1 MNLVFYGKNIDECL
15 DQAAKELKLPKE
27 ELQYKII
34 KKSGFFSRNVEIKI
48 INKEDNLNDIDNLL
62 TLINDKESNDNS
74 PSSDNDAEIDL
85 NNTFEDFSLKSE
97 TSSSGIQVVNGNI
110 LIRSN
115 SDEQFTITACTGIN
129 LSINGIYVPSDTTH
143 TVTKDD
149 IIEYTPVTHEPHKN
163 LKIRVSDD
171 KMKVFAKTEYFPEYT
186 YHLNDSELSKNLK
199 LKARKIPGKQPEKY
213 AESDILNELSRL
225 KIRQGIKHEVLQEVC
240 EGTIGAE
247 ILIAEGIPQKD
258 DKEDEI
264 KILFADKD
272 EREAADDDISKTIDY
287 RNLINIANVKKGEVL
302 AVKIPGIAGTNGIDV
317 FGTIVPK
324 KTLRSKTFK
333 AQNGCTLE
341 DNHIIATK
349 SGRPSEQNGIF
360 TVNDLYSVN
369 DVDLTTGNI
378 NFIGDVE
385 VSNNIND
392 GMSVHAKGSLLVRK
406 NITSAKASANGP
418 INILGSVINSNI
430 LAGGYDV
437 EKKTYAENLTNFRNL
452 LVKLIQNIETII
464 SQDASQ
470 SIGEIM
476 RILIEKR
483 YKNIPTL
490 SMNILS
496 FNISSGI
503 QKSTILDFI
512 RNKLMGL
519 NTFNIKSINEL
530 IDFKEEIEAEIEIVS
545 DQLEIPIDVSISY
558 SQNSKI
564 VATGNIYVTGKGQ
577 YTSTLKAFD
586 TIEFTDPGSVARGGE
601 IQAGNAIILKTVG
614 SVAGVITTLTVEKSG
629 IITAD
634 VAYNNTVFCF
644 GDKKKMLEVSGRN
657 IKAYIDQDGDI
668 AIDKFVLD

>member
-1 MNLVFYGKNIDECL
+1 MDE
-15 DQAAKELKLPKE
+15 
-27 ELQYKII
+27 Y
-34 KKSGFFSRNVEIKI
+34 
-48 INKEDNLNDIDNLL
+48 
-62 TLINDKESNDNS
+62 
-74 PSSDNDAEIDL
+74 
-85 NNTFEDFSLKSE
+85 
-97 TSSSGIQVVNGNI
+97 
-110 LIRSN
+110 
-115 SDEQFTITACTGIN
+115 
-129 LSINGIYVPSDTTH
+129 
-143 TVTKDD
+143 
-149 IIEYTPVTHEPHKN
+149 
-163 LKIRVSDD
+163 
-171 KMKVFAKTEYFPEYT
+171 
-186 YHLNDSELSKNLK
+186 
-199 LKARKIPGKQPEKY
+199 
-213 AESDILNELSRL
+213 
-225 KIRQGIKHEVLQEVC
+225 
-240 EGTIGAE
+240 
-247 ILIAEGIPQKD
+247 
-258 DKEDEI
+258 
-264 KILFADKD
+264 
-272 EREAADDDISKTIDY
+272 
-287 RNLINIANVKKGEVL
+287 
-302 AVKIPGIAGTNGIDV
+302 
-317 FGTIVPK
+317 GTIVPK